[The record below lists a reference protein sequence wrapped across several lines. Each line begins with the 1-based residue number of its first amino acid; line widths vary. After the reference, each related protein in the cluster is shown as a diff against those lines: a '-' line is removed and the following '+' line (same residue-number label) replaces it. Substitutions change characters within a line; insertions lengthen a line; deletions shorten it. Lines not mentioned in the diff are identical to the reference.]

1 MWQVIIHPAVQDWL
15 DAQPQ
20 QVRERFDQCA
30 WVLKAAGPALGRPL
44 VDSIKGST
52 IHNLKEL
59 RVQSGTNLSIRALF
73 VFDPKRQ
80 AIVLVVGD
88 KAGEWN
94 SWYKEN
100 LTIAEERYEE
110 YLNHG

>member
-1 MWQVIIHPAVQDWL
+1 MWQVILHPAVQDWL
-15 DAQPQ
+15 DVQPL
-20 QVRERFDQCA
+20 QVRVRFDQCTLL
-30 WVLKAAGPALGRPL
+30 LKNAGPNLGRPL
-44 VDSIKGST
+44 VDSIKGSK

-59 RVQSGTNLSIRALF
+59 RVQSGASFSVRALF

-94 SWYKEN
+94 SWYQQN
-100 LTIAEERYEE
+100 LPIAEERYEE
-110 YLNHG
+110 YLIHG

>member
-1 MWQVIIHPAVQDWL
+1 M
-15 DAQPQ
+15 
-20 QVRERFDQCA
+20 
-30 WVLKAAGPALGRPL
+30 
-44 VDSIKGST
+44 VDSIKGSA

-59 RVQSGTNLSIRALF
+59 RVQSGTNLAVRALF

-88 KAGEWN
+88 KAGEWS

-100 LTIAEERYEE
+100 LPLAEERYEE

>member
-1 MWQVIIHPAVQDWL
+1 MWQVILHPAVQDWL
-15 DAQPQ
+15 DVQPK
-20 QVRERFDQCA
+20 QVRERFDQCTL
-30 WVLKAAGPALGRPL
+30 VLKNAGPNLGRPL

-59 RVQSGTNLSIRALF
+59 RMQSGTNLSIRALF

-100 LTIAEERYEE
+100 LHIAEERYEE

>member
-1 MWQVIIHPAVQDWL
+1 MWQVIVHPAVQDWL

-20 QVRERFDQCA
+20 QVRERFNQCSLI
-30 WVLKAAGPALGRPL
+30 LKAAGPSLGRPL

-59 RVQSGTNLSIRALF
+59 RIQSGANMAIRALF
-73 VFDPKRQ
+73 VFDPKRK

-88 KAGEWN
+88 KAGDWN
-94 SWYKEN
+94 SWYQQN
-100 LTIAEERYEE
+100 LPIAEERYEE